1 MEGRTHEAGI
11 EKHSYAL
18 KASILSLI
26 DPAQSIDSKAI
37 LKCLLKQILQSGAK
51 AMSATSVVQFIK

>member
-18 KASILSLI
+18 KCFNLSLI
-26 DPAQSIDSKAI
+26 DPAQTIDSKAI
-37 LKCLLKQILQSGAK
+37 LKGLLKQNLQSVTK
-51 AMSATSVVQFIK
+51 DMSATSIVQFIM